1 MTDNCIFCKIA
12 RGEAPATMVAEDEQ
26 TMAFKDLQPKAP
38 LHVLVI
44 PRRHIASLADA
55 DDTALI
61 GHLVKVA
68 TKIAKDS
75 GYAARGFRVVSNT
88 GREGGQAV
96 EHLHFHVLA
105 GRPLGAP
112 WSPWDR

>member
-1 MTDNCIFCKIA
+1 VTDDCIFCKIA
-12 RGEAPATMVAEDEQ
+12 RGDAPATVVAEDEQ
-26 TMAFKDLQPKAP
+26 AMAFKDLQPKAP

-44 PRRHIASLADA
+44 PRRHIASLAQA
-55 DDTALI
+55 DDAALI
-61 GHLVKVA
+61 GHLVKLA
-68 TKIAKDS
+68 TKIAKDA
-75 GYAARGFRVVSNT
+75 GYSERGFRVVSNT

-96 EHLHFHVLA
+96 DHLHFHVLG

>member
-1 MTDNCIFCKIA
+1 VTDDCIFCKIA
-12 RGEAPATMVAEDEQ
+12 RGDAPATVVADDEQ
-26 TMAFKDLQPKAP
+26 AMAFKDLQPKAP

-44 PRRHIASLADA
+44 PRRHIASLAEA
-55 DDTALI
+55 DDAALI
-61 GHLVKVA
+61 GDLVKLA
-68 TKIAKDS
+68 TKIAKDA
-75 GYAARGFRVVSNT
+75 GYSERGFRVVSNT

-96 EHLHFHVLA
+96 DHLHFHVLA

>member
-1 MTDNCIFCKIA
+1 VTDDCIFCKIS
-12 RGEAPATMVAEDEQ
+12 RGDAPATVVAEDEQ
-26 TMAFKDLQPKAP
+26 AMAFKDLQPKAP

-44 PRRHIASLADA
+44 PRRHIASLAEA
-55 DDTALI
+55 DDAALI
-61 GHLVKVA
+61 GHLVKLA
-68 TKIAKDS
+68 TKIAKDA
-75 GYAARGFRVVSNT
+75 GYSERGFRVVSNT

-96 EHLHFHVLA
+96 DHLHFHVLG

>member
-1 MTDNCIFCKIA
+1 VKDDCIFCKIA
-12 RGEAPATMVAEDEQ
+12 RREVPATIVAEDEQ
-26 TMAFKDLQPKAP
+26 AMAFNDAQPKAP

-44 PRRHIASLADA
+44 PRRHIVSLAEA
-55 DDTALI
+55 DDAALI
-61 GHLVKVA
+61 GHLVKLA
-68 TKIAKDS
+68 TKIAKDG

-96 EHLHFHVLA
+96 DHLHFHVLA

-112 WSPWDR
+112 WSPWER